1 MKNNI
6 ILIGNDIKVLSDNTT
21 WEGRVVDETK
31 NTIHLLTK
39 TDKKVFEK
47 QRIIIKIN
55 DETIQGVGLV
65 GRIEER
71 IKRSSR

>member
-1 MKNNI
+1 MKTNTI
-6 ILIGNDIKVLSDNTT
+6 IIGNNVQVLFADAT

-39 TDKKVFEK
+39 TKEKVFEK
-47 QRIIIKIN
+47 QRITIKI
-55 DETIQGVGLV
+55 DGKVIQGVDLV

-71 IKRSSR
+71 IKKSIR